1 MKGFKGFNKGL
12 ICRGKQYAENT
23 IYEEENA
30 EICKNGMHFCENP
43 FEVLNY
49 YGFINDSGEYPEI
62 NEFAEVEALEK
73 VHTDDNE
80 KFCTT
85 KLKIGAKIDI
95 AGFVKAGVNFI
106 LSKVDK
112 SSAATNTGDYSAA
125 TNTGEYSAATN
136 TGYMSAATNTGY
148 RSAATNTGD
157 MSAATN
163 TGKYSAATNTGK
175 YSAAT
180 NTGYMS
186 AATVEGKES
195 VAIAT
200 GYKSKARGALGCWI
214 ACAEWD
220 KNGEHIIAFKTHKVD
235 GKRIKANTFYR
246 LENGKFIEAEE

>member
-136 TGYMSAATNTGY
+136 TGYMSAAT
-148 RSAATNTGD
+148 
-157 MSAATN
+157 
-163 TGKYSAATNTGK
+163 
-175 YSAAT
+175 
-180 NTGYMS
+180 
-186 AATVEGKES
+186 VEGKES